1 MGLGGVMHC
10 FTGTVEHARTSL
22 NLGFVISFAGNITYP
37 KAQNI
42 RDAATMVP
50 LERMFIET
58 DSPYL
63 APVPHRGKRNEP
75 AFVRE
80 VATQISQLRKLTPE
94 EFGAITT
101 TNFHTF
107 FGLPQSK

>member
-1 MGLGGVMHC
+1 MHC
-10 FTGTVEHARTSL
+10 FTGTVEHARASL
-22 NLGFVISFAGNITYP
+22 DLGFVISFAGNITYP

-42 RDAATMVP
+42 RDAAGMVP
-50 LERMFIET
+50 LESMFIET
-58 DSPYL
+58 DCPYL

-80 VATQISQLRKLTPE
+80 VAAQIGVLRNLSE
-94 EFGAITT
+94 EEIGVTTT

-107 FGLPQSK
+107 FGIPQSK